1 MTGMITTKQGRTVRA
16 GKVDLFVTEA
26 GQGDLGRAA
35 PRRRPGRHGPI
46 ELLPQHRSARTA
58 VPRDRPGHAG
68 IRGLDERVDQSDP
81 FGFLAGSIRALLDAL
96 EIERAHLV
104 GNSYGGAAA
113 LRLALD
119 TPELNRMVLMGPGGI
134 GNTRALPTEGLKSL
148 LGYYRGGG
156 PSRQKLEKFIRKYL
170 VFDGDAVPDD
180 LIDLRYG
187 EHRCRGRRE
196 PLRRPSGLSAPRT
209 LWRMDFTR
217 DRRLGKLKIP
227 TLVVWGMEDKVNHPR
242 GGRTLAATVPNCAL
256 LEVPQAGHWVQWERA
271 DLFNDAV
278 VRFLGDA

>member
-1 MTGMITTKQGRTVRA
+1 MPGYGGSTK
-16 GKVDLFVTEA
+16 
-26 GQGDLGRAA
+26 
-35 PRRRPGRHGPI
+35 
-46 ELLPQHRSARTA
+46 
-58 VPRDRPGHAG
+58 
-68 IRGLDERVDQSDP
+68 RVDQSDP

-119 TPELNRMVLMGPGGI
+119 TPERLNRMVLMGPGGI
-134 GNTRALPTEGLKSL
+134 GTTRALPTEGLKSL

-180 LIDLRYG
+180 PIDLRY
-187 EHRCRGRRE
+187 EASIDAE
-196 PLRRPSGLSAPRT
+196 VVANPPLRRPSGLSAPRT